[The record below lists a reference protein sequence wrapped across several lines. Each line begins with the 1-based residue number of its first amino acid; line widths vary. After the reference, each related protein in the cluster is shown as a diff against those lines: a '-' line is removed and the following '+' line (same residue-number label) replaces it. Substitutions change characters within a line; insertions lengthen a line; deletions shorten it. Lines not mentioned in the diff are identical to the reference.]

1 MGENATSPVWGRSF
15 QSFERSEMMSAVL
28 NKSLMMVMIEA
39 AVSVTTTV
47 MAVELALTWWVSFC
61 QPQNG
66 QAAWEF

>member
-1 MGENATSPVWGRSF
+1 
-15 QSFERSEMMSAVL
+15 MMSAVL